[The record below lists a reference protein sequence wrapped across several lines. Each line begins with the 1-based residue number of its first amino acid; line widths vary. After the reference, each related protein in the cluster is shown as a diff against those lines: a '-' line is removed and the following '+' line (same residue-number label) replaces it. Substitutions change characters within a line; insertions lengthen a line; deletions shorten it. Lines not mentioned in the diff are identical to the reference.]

1 MDGALELALFHGQ
14 DRSLFHRLVRDL
26 SQDAESMRWV
36 MAFWLWLESA
46 GHHNF
51 IHRVSAMPGPVVR
64 RFVEEALACLARLA
78 GRKLAGA
85 GELLP
90 CTNALLAERIENVSY
105 FDERRGEVAPS
116 VRSLYKNICRVVF
129 NDACLADDAV
139 FLPRTATTNRVG
151 GSGTSAPRA
160 VGTPVVAAFAGT
172 APVVRNRN
180 TAAVSFSQLNA
191 MAAPWCPIPIRAAA
205 YEQQQQQP
213 QQEAISPIPEEFRS
227 LFITFSRGYPI
238 SKEDIEEFFNAIH
251 GPCVEAVMVERAPSG
266 QMPVY
271 GRVVLR
277 SPDMIPLLLG
287 GQQTAKYIIKGKHLW
302 ARIFVPTARHPTI
315 SA

>member
-36 MAFWLWLESA
+36 MALWLWLESA

-51 IHRVSAMPGPVVR
+51 THRVSAMPGPVVL

-105 FDERRGEVAPS
+105 FDARRGEVTPS

-129 NDACLADDAV
+129 DDGCLADDAV
-139 FLPRTATTNRVG
+139 FPPRPAATNRVG
-151 GSGTSAPRA
+151 SSGTSAPRA
-160 VGTPVVAAFAGT
+160 VGTPVVAAFAGP
-172 APVVRNRN
+172 APAVRNRN
-180 TAAVSFSQLNA
+180 TAASPFSQLNA
-191 MAAPWCPIPIRAAA
+191 MAAPWCPVPVRAA
-205 YEQQQQQP
+205 YERQQQQV
-213 QQEAISPIPEEFRS
+213 ISPIPEEFRS

-251 GPCVEAVMVERAPSG
+251 GPCVEAVMVERAPAG

-277 SPDMIPLLLG
+277 SPDMIPVLLG

-302 ARIFVPTARHPTI
+302 ARIFVPSARHPTI

>member
-1 MDGALELALFHGQ
+1 
-14 DRSLFHRLVRDL
+14 
-26 SQDAESMRWV
+26 
-36 MAFWLWLESA
+36 
-46 GHHNF
+46 
-51 IHRVSAMPGPVVR
+51 MPGPVVR

-105 FDERRGEVAPS
+105 FDARRGEVAPS

-129 NDACLADDAV
+129 DDACLADDAV
-139 FLPRTATTNRVG
+139 FLPRPVTTNRVG

-205 YEQQQQQP
+205 YEQPQP

-238 SKEDIEEFFNAIH
+238 SKEDIEEFFNA
-251 GPCVEAVMVERAPSG
+251 
-266 QMPVY
+266 
-271 GRVVLR
+271 
-277 SPDMIPLLLG
+277 
-287 GQQTAKYIIKGKHLW
+287 
-302 ARIFVPTARHPTI
+302 
-315 SA
+315 